1 MNVFLK
7 YFVYNSYLLI
17 GKQTH
22 QCQKIISFAMSL
34 PTALYNL
41 NFRDVETRAQQGETT
56 LAQLHV
62 HTRLVSCTLNVHK
75 YILKHFL
82 LYISTADSAKGV
94 HITKLHVLS
103 KKLFRSM
110 FSDFL

>member
-1 MNVFLK
+1 MNVFFK

-34 PTALYNL
+34 PAALYNL

-62 HTRLVSCTLNVHK
+62 HTRLVSCTLNVK
-75 YILKHFL
+75 IYFL
-82 LYISTADSAKGV
+82 LYINTADSAKGV
-94 HITKLHVLS
+94 HITKLHVLC
-103 KKLFRSM
+103 KKLFQSM
-110 FSDFL
+110 FSNFL